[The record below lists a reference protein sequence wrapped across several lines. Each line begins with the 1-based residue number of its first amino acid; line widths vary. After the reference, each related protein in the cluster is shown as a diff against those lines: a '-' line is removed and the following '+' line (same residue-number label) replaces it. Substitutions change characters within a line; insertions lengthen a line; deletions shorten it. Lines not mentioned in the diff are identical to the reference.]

1 MQYQDIRVDID
12 GSVATVWLM
21 REAVL
26 NAYTPD
32 MGEELVHAY
41 RALAANTGIHAIIL
55 TGSGRAFCAGAD
67 RSALAGAPGRSG
79 LRLGEEHF
87 ITGFAAEIAAM
98 PCLTIAAINGSAAG
112 IGITGTLAMDL
123 RVAAED
129 AKLVLNFA
137 ELGIMPGLGSTHF
150 LPRLLGPAR
159 ARELLLCTRRV
170 SGPEAAAMGLV
181 NRAVPAE
188 AVLEVARGWAQ
199 SVAALPRELIATFR
213 EGLATGGD
221 ATLQEALAAEA
232 VLGQRLAVLR
242 NGGVTPR

>member
-1 MQYQDIRVDID
+1 MPYKHIRVETD
-12 GSVATVWLM
+12 GAVATVCLT

-41 RALAANTGIHAIIL
+41 RALAADDAIRAIIL

-67 RSALAGAPGRSG
+67 REALSGARGESG

-87 ITGFAAEIAAM
+87 ITGFAAELAAL
-98 PCLTIAAINGSAAG
+98 PCLTIAAINGPAAG
-112 IGITGTLAMDL
+112 IGITATLAMDL

-150 LPRLLGPAR
+150 LPRLLGLAR
-159 ARELLLCTRRV
+159 ARELLLCTRRLKG
-170 SGPEAAAMGLV
+170 SEAAAMGLV
-181 NRAVPAE
+181 NRAAPAE
-188 AVLEVARGWAQ
+188 EVLPTARAWAAAV
-199 SVAALPRELIATFR
+199 STLPRELIVAFR
-213 EGLATGGD
+213 EGLVAGAEGSLQQALLTEASLAERLRAHRHRGENAT
-221 ATLQEALAAEA
+221 
-232 VLGQRLAVLR
+232 
-242 NGGVTPR
+242 